1 MAPLDPIVSQEI
13 PIIQKIIQDET
24 WFEGERRGCFV
35 SPDDPVVVDHVSE
48 IILRIGSDMREMI
61 SARFS
66 SEASRWGAMPLS
78 D

>member
-1 MAPLDPIVSQEI
+1 MAQLDPIISREI

-48 IILRIGSDMREMI
+48 IILRIGREMRETLTAQFA
-61 SARFS
+61 SNS
-66 SEASRWGAMPLS
+66 SQAMN
-78 D
+78 